1 MKKVL
6 FLIPNLKHGGAEKV
20 LVNLVNRLDGEKYS
34 VTVLT
39 LFDEGVHKAR
49 LAPHIRYRAV
59 FPRTFRGNNRLLR
72 LFPASFLWRR
82 MVGEHYDVAVSFL
95 EGPTSRI
102 LSGCDDPATR
112 RVAWLHIELDSPA
125 LASLGFRSPK
135 EAERAY
141 NSFDRVAAV
150 CEAVRACFL
159 RHLDVTTPVEVLYNV
174 NEREDILRRAA
185 EPVRGVSFPPDVPT
199 VCSVGKLMATKGF
212 DRLLSAHRRLLDEG
226 YPHRVCV
233 LGIGEERRKLE
244 RAIRAYGV
252 EDSFLLLGYRD
263 NLYPYVSR
271 SDVYVC
277 PSRRE
282 GFSTAV
288 TEALILGVP
297 VVSTD
302 CSGARELLGVDNEYG
317 IVVENS
323 GEGVYRG
330 MKQMLADPALRAHY
344 AAQAALR
351 GSRFSPEET
360 VRAVEEMLDGLE
372 V

>member
-1 MKKVL
+1 M
-6 FLIPNLKHGGAEKV
+6 
-20 LVNLVNRLDGEKYS
+20 
-34 VTVLT
+34 
-39 LFDEGVHKAR
+39 
-49 LAPHIRYRAV
+49 
-59 FPRTFRGNNRLLR
+59 
-72 LFPASFLWRR
+72 
-82 MVGEHYDVAVSFL
+82 
-95 EGPTSRI
+95 
-102 LSGCDDPATR
+102 
-112 RVAWLHIELDSPA
+112 
-125 LASLGFRSPK
+125 
-135 EAERAY
+135 
-141 NSFDRVAAV
+141 
-150 CEAVRACFL
+150 
-159 RHLDVTTPVEVLYNV
+159 

-185 EPVRGVSFPPDVPT
+185 EPVRDVSFPPDVPT

-212 DRLLSAHRRLLDEG
+212 DRLLSAHRRLLDER

-263 NLYPYVSR
+263 NPYPYVSR